1 MVHYRQTIVLQEEHH
16 AQGSPLDAP
25 RTRERGTGRESTG
38 ERAGESLHSPL
49 KRMEE
54 DGQNHIVRG
63 FKKKAYGCY
72 ENKRNVL
79 LKAEKNESAR

>member
-1 MVHYRQTIVLQEEHH
+1 MLR
-16 AQGSPLDAP
+16 GPP
-25 RTRERGTGRESTG
+25 RCPQKEREGDRERESTG

-49 KRMEE
+49 KGMEE

-63 FKKKAYGCY
+63 FKKKAYGSY